1 MLESWS
7 MKKLSA
13 ILVLALLIITPSYS
27 KVIKLSKCSH
37 HGKFDKS
44 KYDKWY
50 YIIDTKK
57 ETASMIMDYKSEF
70 IKKTNERSKSRGSS
84 YKLKEVMIRD
94 FDITFVDQN
103 FVRLYARASGSTYVV
118 NLNEKTVS
126 LENTKIK
133 CR

>member
-1 MLESWS
+1 
-7 MKKLSA
+7 MKKLLA
-13 ILVLALLIITPSYS
+13 IVVLGLLIITPSYS

-50 YIIDTKK
+50 YVIDTEK
-57 ETASMIMDYKSEF
+57 ETASMITDYKSEF
-70 IKKTNERSKSRGSS
+70 VKKTNERNKARGSS
-84 YKLKEVMIRD
+84 YKLQEVKIRD
-94 FDITFVDQN
+94 FDVTYVDKN
-103 FVRLYARASGSTYVV
+103 FVRLYSRASGSTFVV

-126 LENTKIK
+126 LDKTKIK